1 MTQPATV
8 TEFLASLPEERRKAI
23 SRVRSVVRKHLPAG
37 YKEVMCLGMITYEVP
52 LKVYPDTYNGKALW
66 YVAIGAQ
73 KNYLTLYL
81 MNAYSTAALT
91 RKLRDGF
98 KAAGKKLDMG
108 KACIRFKAADDLAL
122 ETVGEVVGSTSLE
135 EFVATAKAARR
146 GSTSSPQA
154 GPTRSPQGGRSRR

>member
-1 MTQPATV
+1 MTPPATV
-8 TEFLASLPEERRKAI
+8 TEFLASLPDERRKAI

-37 YKEVMCLGMITYEVP
+37 YKEVMCLGMISYEVP

-66 YVAIGAQ
+66 YAAIGEQ

-81 MNAYSTAALT
+81 MNAYGDPALK
-91 RKLRDGF
+91 RKLQDGF

-122 ETVGEVVGSTSLE
+122 ETIGEVVGSTSLE
-135 EFVATAKAARR
+135 QFVATAKAARSR
-146 GSTSSPQA
+146 GS
-154 GPTRSPQGGRSRR
+154 SRR

>member
-8 TEFLASLPEERRKAI
+8 TEFLASLPAERRKAI

-52 LKVYPDTYNGKALW
+52 LKVYPDTYNGQALW

-73 KNYLTLYL
+73 KNYMTLYL
-81 MNAYSTAALT
+81 MNAYGDPALQQKLTA
-91 RKLRDGF
+91 GF

-122 ETVGEVVGSTSLE
+122 DAVGDIVASTSLDQ
-135 EFVATAKAARR
+135 FVAKAKAARAR
-146 GSTSSPQA
+146 GS
-154 GPTRSPQGGRSRR
+154 SRR

>member
-1 MTQPATV
+1 MPLPTTV
-8 TEFLASLPEERRKAI
+8 TEFLASLPPDRRKEI

-52 LKVYPDTYNGKALW
+52 LKVYPDTYNGNALW
-66 YVAIGAQ
+66 YAGIGAQ

-81 MNAYSTAALT
+81 MNAYGDVALQK
-91 RKLRDGF
+91 KLSDGF

-135 EFVATAKAARR
+135 QFVATAKAARSR
-146 GSTSSPQA
+146 GS
-154 GPTRSPQGGRSRR
+154 SRR